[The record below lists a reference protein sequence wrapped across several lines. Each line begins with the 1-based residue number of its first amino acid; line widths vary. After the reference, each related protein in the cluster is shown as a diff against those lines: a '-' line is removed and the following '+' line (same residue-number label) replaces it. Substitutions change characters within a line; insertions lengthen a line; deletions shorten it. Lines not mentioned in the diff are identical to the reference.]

1 MQTIDM
7 RSLEVKF
14 LEDKDGTGGSLDV
27 FELMLRP
34 KARMPIPHYHESW
47 DETVYGLTGVS
58 TWRVGGQDV
67 EVAPGQCLFIKRGV
81 IHGFTNN
88 TESPTTSLCILTPG
102 VLGRSYFEEIAALLA
117 AGAPDPRTRAGAGR
131 VRADEAARR
140 SQVFAR
146 PYVGTALR
154 APHAPADASGSS
166 VNSSWGCDTP
176 RSA

>member
-1 MQTIDM
+1 MAEVRNVVNWLEGTLRSQSMQTIDM

-88 TESPTTSLCILTPG
+88 TDSPTTSLCILTPG

-117 AGAPDPRTRAGAGR
+117 AGAPDPAKMKE
-131 VRADEAARR
+131 VM
-140 SQVFAR
+140 
-146 PYVGTALR
+146 LR
-154 APHAPADASGSS
+154 HGLVPAPAA
-166 VNSSWGCDTP
+166 
-176 RSA
+176 